1 MKKWQK
7 YGLYGLLVL
16 VILAVIGK
24 IFEPSESKM
33 KEQQEEQAVK
43 EVKPSVGVTLENFNK
58 LQVGITTKDEAIA
71 LLGTDYQDQTN
82 RNDGYGV
89 VENFI
94 WRKNG
99 SDTSI
104 TIIFWNGKIKY
115 APTKVNL

>member
-1 MKKWQK
+1 MKTWQK

-24 IFEPSESKM
+24 IFESPESKM
-33 KEQQEEQAVK
+33 KKQQEEQAVK

-71 LLGTDYQDQTN
+71 LLGTDYQDQGN
-82 RNDGYGV
+82 SDVGKGI
-89 VENFI
+89 VENLI

-99 SDTSI
+99 SDTMI
-104 TIIFWNGKIKY
+104 TVIFWSGKIKY